1 MIRRVRMIS
10 VAVLMATGAGIGL
23 SAHDSQAANPEVL
36 AFFKAYDAAFNARD
50 LDRIMSF
57 FTDDCVYHNI
67 PVDAVQ
73 GTAAIR
79 GVIQGFAGM
88 ATAIEW
94 ELHQI
99 AETEGGVVLTERVD
113 KFEIGGKWI
122 ALPVMGAFELRDGK
136 ICAWRDYFDMA
147 QFTKQLP
154 GAPS

>member
-1 MIRRVRMIS
+1 LRERTAVVRRFIE
-10 VAVLMATGAGIGL
+10 TW
-23 SAHDSQAANPEVL
+23 
-36 AFFKAYDAAFNARD
+36 KTRD
-50 LDRIMSF
+50 LDRILTF

-67 PVDAVQ
+67 PVEPVR
-73 GTAAIR
+73 GHAAI
-79 GVIQGFAGM
+79 GAVLQSFAGM
-88 ATAIEW
+88 STTIEW

-113 KFEIGGKWI
+113 KFEIGGRWI
-122 ALPVMGAFELRDGK
+122 ALPVMGAFELQDGK

>member
-1 MIRRVRMIS
+1 LSETTAVVRRFVES
-10 VAVLMATGAGIGL
+10 WKT
-23 SAHDSQAANPEVL
+23 
-36 AFFKAYDAAFNARD
+36 RD
-50 LDRIMSF
+50 LDRILGF
-57 FTDDCVYHNI
+57 FSDDCVYHNI
-67 PVDAVQ
+67 PLDPVQ

-79 GVIQGFAGM
+79 AVIQGFAGM

-94 ELHQI
+94 ELLQI

-136 ICAWRDYFDMA
+136 ISAWRDYFDMA

>member
-1 MIRRVRMIS
+1 LSERTAVVRRFIE
-10 VAVLMATGAGIGL
+10 TW
-23 SAHDSQAANPEVL
+23 
-36 AFFKAYDAAFNARD
+36 KTRD
-50 LDRIMSF
+50 LDRIVAF

-67 PVDAVQ
+67 PVEPVRGQ
-73 GTAAIR
+73 AAIR
-79 GVIQGFAGM
+79 AVLQSFAGM
-88 ATAIEW
+88 STAIEW

-113 KFEIGGKWI
+113 KFEIGGRWI
-122 ALPVMGAFELRDGK
+122 ALPVMGAFELQDGK

>member
-1 MIRRVRMIS
+1 VSERTALVRRFIE
-10 VAVLMATGAGIGL
+10 TW
-23 SAHDSQAANPEVL
+23 
-36 AFFKAYDAAFNARD
+36 KTRD
-50 LDRIMSF
+50 LDRILGLLSE
-57 FTDDCVYHNI
+57 DCIYHNI
-67 PVDAVQ
+67 PVDPVR
-73 GTAAIR
+73 GIDAIR
-79 GVIQGFAGM
+79 PVLQSFAGM

-113 KFEIGGKWI
+113 KFEIGGRWI
-122 ALPVMGAFELRDGK
+122 ALPVMGSFELRDGK

>member
-1 MIRRVRMIS
+1 LSETTAAVRRFVES
-10 VAVLMATGAGIGL
+10 WKT
-23 SAHDSQAANPEVL
+23 
-36 AFFKAYDAAFNARD
+36 RD
-50 LDRIMSF
+50 LDRILGF
-57 FTDDCVYHNI
+57 FTEDCVYHNI
-67 PVDAVQ
+67 PLDPVQ

-79 GVIQGFAGM
+79 AVLQGFAGM

-94 ELHQI
+94 ELLQI
-99 AETEGGVVLTERVD
+99 AETEAGVVLTERVD